1 MNRTTQNIDVDFGL
15 LVLKRRNKYMI
26 FYKWEVQEEG
36 RVCVCVCV
44 CVYLCVHICVCQED
58 KQNSVLVMCHSK

>member
-36 RVCVCVCV
+36 RVCV
-44 CVYLCVHICVCQED
+44 YLCVHICVCQED